1 MDSYVLLRETGSTPV
16 VICFREPVSC
26 MEDKLVR
33 ERLMD
38 HSRNPHNYGE
48 LPDPDIEWKSEN
60 PQCVG
65 PTHPE
70 GDQVAVQATLSEGTP
85 PVVNTVR
92 FTGRGCTLSQATASL
107 LTEQMTGTPVT
118 DVIEWDSETLEE
130 LVGMELTP
138 SRLKCAELALIAFRT
153 AVEKQN

>member
-1 MDSYVLLRETGSTPV
+1 
-16 VICFREPVSC
+16 

-138 SRLKCAELALIAFRT
+138 SRLKCAELALIAFRN